1 MKNDVSCLWTHT
13 STLGDIKQKV
23 LIITLCWIMLSDSIW
38 PSVCLY
44 RSRER
49 YEQHCVSAVDT
60 GDREAGGPNWKSLR
74 ETGEVQ
80 RRRETLP
87 QDATVSLFKIST
99 FSSPHL
105 FNVLLHC
112 QFSISRFQMNRNY
125 ILFPTLNIL
134 FLHVLGWVICSM
146 VWMRTLQLGTM
157 FTVASSRWQRL
168 VMLSPSFP
176 LNWIR
181 YIIKWL

>member
-1 MKNDVSCLWTHT
+1 MNNPFWFHMAL
-13 STLGDIKQKV
+13 
-23 LIITLCWIMLSDSIW
+23 
-38 PSVCLY
+38 SVCLY
-44 RSRER
+44 RSRQR

-60 GDREAGGPNWKSLR
+60 GDREAGGSNWKSLR

-99 FSSPHL
+99 FSSPNL

-112 QFSISRFQMNRNY
+112 QFSISELRTNFRW
-125 ILFPTLNIL
+125 IETIFFPQHLTFSFFYVI
-134 FLHVLGWVICSM
+134 GWVIYSM
-146 VWMRTLQLGTM
+146 AWMRTLQLGIL
-157 FTVASSRWQRL
+157 FTVASSRWQQL